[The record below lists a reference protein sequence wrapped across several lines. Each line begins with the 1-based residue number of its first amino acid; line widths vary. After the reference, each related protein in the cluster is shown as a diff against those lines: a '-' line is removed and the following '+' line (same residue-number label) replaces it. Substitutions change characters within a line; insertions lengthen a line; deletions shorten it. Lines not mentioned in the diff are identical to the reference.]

1 MLVVESRMGEGCWL
15 KAIRRYWAQ
24 TRSGSRAVGTV
35 RAPVGLD
42 GLLSYW
48 ESVREPGALGLLAM
62 PLAKEGFHLYLET
75 MPKLIALAAG
85 PEAGFA
91 PEEEKAFAAAGFRP
105 VSLGPTVLRTEHAAL
120 YAIAAVRTLLI
131 ERDSWTLKR

>member
-1 MLVVESRMGEGCWL
+1 
-15 KAIRRYWAQ
+15 
-24 TRSGSRAVGTV
+24 
-35 RAPVGLD
+35 
-42 GLLSYW
+42 
-48 ESVREPGALGLLAM
+48 M

-91 PEEEKAFAAAGFRP
+91 PEEEDAFTAAGFRP

-120 YAIAAVRTLLI
+120 YAIAAVRTLLV